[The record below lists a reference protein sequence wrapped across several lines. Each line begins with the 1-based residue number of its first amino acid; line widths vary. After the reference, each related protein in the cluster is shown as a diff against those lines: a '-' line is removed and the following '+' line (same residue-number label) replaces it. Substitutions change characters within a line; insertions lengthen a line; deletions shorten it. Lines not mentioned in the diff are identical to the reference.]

1 MLPFLKSL
9 VKNFPSCSLLF
20 TAKCRKAD
28 ELFRKG
34 EGPGSVADNLDNM
47 AVVATA
53 AAVDA
58 SQDVADAVVASER

>member
-1 MLPFLKSL
+1 MNSV
-9 VKNFPSCSLLF
+9 VKHFPSCSLLF

-34 EGPGSVADNLDNM
+34 EEPGSVSANLDNM

-58 SQDVADAVVASER
+58 SQDAADAAVASER